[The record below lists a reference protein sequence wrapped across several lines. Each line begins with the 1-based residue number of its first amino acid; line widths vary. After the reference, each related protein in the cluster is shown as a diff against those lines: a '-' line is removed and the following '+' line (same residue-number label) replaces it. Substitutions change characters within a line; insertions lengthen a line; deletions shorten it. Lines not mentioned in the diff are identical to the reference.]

1 MFPNFDT
8 EGNHVKAMLDRTILL
23 PVMLFAGVCCCGV
36 SAGVPADGSG
46 RDGVYGTLLIDGSV
60 SPEVTPVEYGFHY
73 EEIGMMGEG
82 ALHAELVRNRSFE
95 EATPPADLSVRNGLY
110 QDVPAPR
117 GKNKKVYRADPLTG
131 WLTFPVSHSPV
142 RMDLTDEKPLN
153 GANTY
158 SLEVEVTPDI
168 ADYGEA
174 AIVNKGYFGM
184 NLKKGT
190 GYRLS
195 FFVRSGGKPGRLE
208 IYLTDSGGHRISRK
222 YPVDFRGEEWS
233 RKELLISAVEDDPR
247 GMLAIHPATG
257 GKFYLDMVS
266 LMPED
271 TWDGGKSV
279 FRSDIMEN
287 LKEYAPDFIRF
298 PGGCIVHGVN
308 EATMYRWKKT
318 IGPQE
323 ERPGQWSKWAPY
335 YRTDGIG
342 YHEFYELCEY
352 LGADAMYVVPTGMVC
367 TGWVPQVS
375 PWNFR
380 QPEVDVESYIQDA
393 LDAIEYAIG
402 GTDTEWGALRA
413 ANGHPEPFPLKYVE
427 IGNEDFGPVYWERYS
442 MFYKALHDRYPD
454 LVYIA
459 NSIIGAENEDK
470 RKDIASFPDPSQVK
484 VFDEHLYY
492 DVEWACR
499 NHYRF
504 DGYRRGVADLF
515 IGELG
520 ISGRY
525 PENALATCAVRMSME
540 RNGDLNPLLA
550 ERPLMRHWDF
560 SGYRKSGPML
570 QNGTASSVKTAWF
583 HLSKMFRDNKID
595 RYIKSGVKDFSGQQQ
610 VFATMGY
617 DSAAGEYVLK
627 LLNISDKTMI
637 LDTEVSGFPGK
648 VDADV
653 CLLDLSIRKD
663 NTPADPGC
671 VAPVRSS
678 CRLDL
683 AGHIEVA
690 PLSLAIY
697 RFK

>member
-1 MFPNFDT
+1 
-8 EGNHVKAMLDRTILL
+8 MLDRTILL

-131 WLTFPVSHSPV
+131 WLTFPVSYSPV
-142 RMDLTDEKPLN
+142 RMGLTDEKPLN

-222 YPVDFRGEEWS
+222 YPVDFSGEEWS
-233 RKELLISAVEDDPR
+233 RKELLISAVKDDPR

-271 TWDGGKSV
+271 T
-279 FRSDIMEN
+279 
-287 LKEYAPDFIRF
+287 
-298 PGGCIVHGVN
+298 
-308 EATMYRWKKT
+308 
-318 IGPQE
+318 
-323 ERPGQWSKWAPY
+323 
-335 YRTDGIG
+335 
-342 YHEFYELCEY
+342 
-352 LGADAMYVVPTGMVC
+352 
-367 TGWVPQVS
+367 
-375 PWNFR
+375 
-380 QPEVDVESYIQDA
+380 
-393 LDAIEYAIG
+393 
-402 GTDTEWGALRA
+402 
-413 ANGHPEPFPLKYVE
+413 
-427 IGNEDFGPVYWERYS
+427 
-442 MFYKALHDRYPD
+442 
-454 LVYIA
+454 
-459 NSIIGAENEDK
+459 
-470 RKDIASFPDPSQVK
+470 
-484 VFDEHLYY
+484 
-492 DVEWACR
+492 
-499 NHYRF
+499 
-504 DGYRRGVADLF
+504 
-515 IGELG
+515 
-520 ISGRY
+520 
-525 PENALATCAVRMSME
+525 
-540 RNGDLNPLLA
+540 
-550 ERPLMRHWDF
+550 
-560 SGYRKSGPML
+560 
-570 QNGTASSVKTAWF
+570 
-583 HLSKMFRDNKID
+583 
-595 RYIKSGVKDFSGQQQ
+595 SGQQQ

-671 VAPVRSS
+671 VAPVRYS